1 MCICELCMHADMQGQ
16 PLVEIFLL
24 AQQDISAS
32 YLQRKDYNV
41 ILLQAQRMEAGP
53 WYLTA
58 ARNTRVVGEY
68 TATFIDYLVSRGMDL
83 NSVHLIGLSLG
94 AQMAGVCGQN
104 VKSGRIQR
112 ITGLDPAGPLFT
124 KWPKSLKLD
133 AGDAEFVDIIHTDAG
148 IFGYPRSIGHVD
160 FWPNR
165 GQSPQPGCRLE
176 EVKRRSP
183 DAFLIEPLFCS
194 HWRSYQFYAESVI
207 TPDSFLAVNCKN
219 WGRFLRG
226 DCKDNQQVNMGINVP
241 PDARGSYFLQ
251 TRDVSPFS
259 LQSEV
264 PQRQL
269 QQYAIPHQQ
278 QQLEHQE
285 NVKQHE
291 NQVQV
296 YLPPQQYEQQVVV
309 QEAPVSYEQH
319 EQYQQPQHQ
328 QLEQQQLQHQQPQI
342 IENYVH
348 VQQNDQNQHLQQ
360 QQHQQQ
366 QPLQHPMLN
375 FYYYQN

>member
-1 MCICELCMHADMQGQ
+1 MS
-16 PLVEIFLL
+16 L
-24 AQQDISAS
+24 A

-112 ITGLDPAGPLFT
+112 ITGNFMFDMFSFHVFMMINVGLDPAGPLFT

-183 DAFLIEPLFCS
+183 DAFLIEPREYFN
-194 HWRSYQFYAESVI
+194 
-207 TPDSFLAVNCKN
+207 FLC
-219 WGRFLRG
+219 
-226 DCKDNQQVNMGINVP
+226 
-241 PDARGSYFLQ
+241 
-251 TRDVSPFS
+251 
-259 LQSEV
+259 
-264 PQRQL
+264 
-269 QQYAIPHQQ
+269 
-278 QQLEHQE
+278 
-285 NVKQHE
+285 
-291 NQVQV
+291 
-296 YLPPQQYEQQVVV
+296 
-309 QEAPVSYEQH
+309 
-319 EQYQQPQHQ
+319 
-328 QLEQQQLQHQQPQI
+328 
-342 IENYVH
+342 
-348 VQQNDQNQHLQQ
+348 
-360 QQHQQQ
+360 
-366 QPLQHPMLN
+366 
-375 FYYYQN
+375 